1 FNIKDA
7 NLVSHSEKQFRDT
20 KRPPWRRIYERLK
33 EGIKQMRSREYL
45 DLPAFDAVRDLPP
58 TERATLAPDECVL
71 VLPAFREK
79 YREDYWAKCLLP
91 GLDFQQKMLRKQR
104 NKPED
109 GAKYGIA
116 RSVDLDSPR
125 LVSHAIYSFI
135 RRSALCVADWTD
147 WRPNVFF
154 ELG

>member
-1 FNIKDA
+1 
-7 NLVSHSEKQFRDT
+7 
-20 KRPPWRRIYERLK
+20 
-33 EGIKQMRSREYL
+33 
-45 DLPAFDAVRDLPP
+45 
-58 TERATLAPDECVL
+58 TERGTLAPDECVL
-71 VLPAFREK
+71 VLASFREK

-125 LVSHAIYSFI
+125 LVSHAIYSCV

-154 ELG
+154 ELGVRLASSKDRTVCLIEKGHRDACAEVTRDPGLAAREVERLGLGGPGGGAA